1 MKTILVISYSNL
13 ATDPRVNR
21 QIRWLSE
28 FYHVIAAG
36 LGDPGVPGVRFIS
49 LSHIPPKKSFLA
61 RGKSALQ
68 ILAGRFEH
76 HYWRL
81 PATVKGLA
89 VLAGVQADLI
99 LANDIEAL
107 PLAVRLAGDNPVIF
121 DAHEYA
127 PRQFDNSLRWRV
139 FLQPYRTYLC
149 RAYIPRTAAMF
160 TVCQGI
166 ADQYHRDTGVTPV
179 VLTNAPEYHDIQPK
193 LTSVGGSASRDASQD
208 SSDDPASTRPELA
221 EGRILRQAQAALV
234 NSQTATKIRM
244 IHHGAASPPREIERM
259 IAAMHHLNER
269 FELDFLLVPGSSAYI
284 ERLEAM
290 ARPDPRIRFL
300 PPVPMRELV
309 RFSSAYDIG
318 VFLVPPTTF
327 NLRHTLPNKFF
338 EFIQARL
345 AVAVGP
351 SPEMARI
358 VEQNG
363 CGVVAADFTP
373 EALAAV
379 LTKLDHAQ
387 INLMKQNSHRIAR
400 QMSAERNREILL
412 EVVAGVLG
420 EPGPAQA
427 SS

>member
-13 ATDPRVNR
+13 AADPRVNR

-49 LSHIPPKKSFLA
+49 LSHMPPQKSFLA
-61 RGKSALQ
+61 RGNSALQ
-68 ILAGRFEH
+68 ILARRFER

-81 PATVKGLA
+81 PATLKGLE
-89 VLAGVQADLI
+89 VLTGVQADLI

-127 PRQFDNSLRWRV
+127 PRQFDNSLHWRV
-139 FLQPYRTYLC
+139 FLQPYRAYLC

-166 ADQYHRDTGVTPV
+166 ADQYRRDTGVTPV
-179 VLTNAPEYHDIQPK
+179 VLTNAPEYHDIQPH
-193 LTSVGGSASRDASQD
+193 LSSAGEGASQ
-208 SSDDPASTRPELA
+208 
-221 EGRILRQAQAALV
+221 AA
-234 NSQTATKIRM
+234 AKIRM

-259 IAAMHHLNER
+259 IAAMRHLDER
-269 FELDFLLVPGSSAYI
+269 FELDFLLVPGSKDYI
-284 ERLEAM
+284 SHLEEM

-309 RFSSAYDIG
+309 RFSSIYDIG

-358 VEQNG
+358 VAQNG

-373 EALAAV
+373 EALAAA
-379 LTKLDHAQ
+379 LTGLDHAK
-387 INLMKQNSHRIAR
+387 IDMMKQNSDRIAH

-412 EVVAGVLG
+412 RVVAGVMG
-420 EPGPAQA
+420 EPGPTQA

>member
-28 FYHVIAAG
+28 FYHTIAAG

-49 LSHIPPKKSFLA
+49 LSHVPPKKSFLA

-68 ILAGRFEH
+68 ILARRFES

-81 PATVKGLA
+81 PATLKGLEA
-89 VLAGVQADLI
+89 LAGVQADLI

-107 PLAVRLAGDNPVIF
+107 PLAVRLAGVTPVIF

-139 FLQPYRTYLC
+139 FLQPYRGYLC

-166 ADQYHRDTGVTPV
+166 ADQYRRDTGVTPV
-179 VLTNAPEYHDIQPK
+179 VLTNAPEYHDIQPN
-193 LTSVGGSASRDASQD
+193 LRSAGEGASQ
-208 SSDDPASTRPELA
+208 
-221 EGRILRQAQAALV
+221 AA
-234 NSQTATKIRM
+234 ARIRM

-259 IAAMHHLNER
+259 IAAMRHLDER
-269 FELDFLLVPGSSAYI
+269 FELDFLLVPGSKDYI
-284 ERLEAM
+284 SRLEEM

-309 RFSSAYDIG
+309 RFSNAYDIG

-345 AVAVGP
+345 AIAIGP

-363 CGVVAADFTP
+363 CGVVAADFMP
-373 EALAAV
+373 EALAAA
-379 LTKLDHAQ
+379 LRGLDHAQ
-387 INLMKQNSHRIAR
+387 IDRMKQNADRIAR
-400 QMSAERNREILL
+400 QMSAERNRETLL
-412 EVVAGVLG
+412 QVVAGVVDK
-420 EPGPAQA
+420 PGPAQA

>member
-13 ATDPRVNR
+13 ANDPRVNR

-28 FYHVIAAG
+28 AHEVVATG

-49 LSHIPPKKSFLA
+49 LGHLPPKKSVLA

-68 ILAGRFEH
+68 ILARRFES

-81 PATVKGLA
+81 PATVKGLEA
-89 VLAGVQADLI
+89 LGGVQADLI
-99 LANDIEAL
+99 LANDVEAL
-107 PLAVRLAGDNPVIF
+107 PLAVRLAGNRPVIF

-139 FLQPYRTYLC
+139 FLQPYRAYLC

-166 ADQYHRDTGVTPV
+166 ADQYRRDTGVTPV
-179 VLTNAPEYHDIQPK
+179 VLTNAPEYQDIRPNPG
-193 LTSVGGSASRDASQD
+193 LPGEAASQD
-208 SSDDPASTRPELA
+208 
-221 EGRILRQAQAALV
+221 AA
-234 NSQTATKIRM
+234 KIRL

-259 IAAMHHLNER
+259 IAAMHQLDAR
-269 FELDFLLVPGSSAYI
+269 FELDFLLVPGSVEYI
-284 ERLEAM
+284 ARLEVM

-318 VFLVPPTTF
+318 IFLVPPTTF

-345 AVAVGP
+345 AVAIGP

-358 VEQNG
+358 VEQTG

-373 EALAAV
+373 AALANALV
-379 LTKLDHAQ
+379 KLDHAQ
-387 INLMKQNSHRIAR
+387 IAHMKQNSDRIAR
-400 QMSAERNREILL
+400 EMSAEHNREILL
-412 EVVAGVLG
+412 EVVARVLG
-420 EPGPAQA
+420 EPGPERPDQEHATA
-427 SS
+427 A

>member
-28 FYHVIAAG
+28 SYHVIAAG
-36 LGDPGVPGVRFIS
+36 LGDLGVPGVRFIS
-49 LSHIPPKKSFLA
+49 LSQAPPKKSFLA
-61 RGKSALQ
+61 RVKSALQ
-68 ILAGRFEH
+68 ILARRFES

-81 PATVKGLA
+81 PATLKGLQA
-89 VLAGVQADLI
+89 LAGVQADLI

-107 PLAVRLAGDNPVIF
+107 PLAVRLAGLAPVIF

-127 PRQFDNSLRWRV
+127 PRQFDNSLHWRV
-139 FLQPYRTYLC
+139 FLQPYRAYLC
-149 RAYIPRTAAMF
+149 RAYIPRTAAMV

-166 ADQYHRDTGVTPV
+166 ADQYRRDTGVTPV
-179 VLTNAPEYHDIQPK
+179 VLTNAPEYHDIQPN
-193 LTSVGGSASRDASQD
+193 LRSA
-208 SSDDPASTRPELA
+208 E
-221 EGRILRQAQAALV
+221 EGAAQAA
-234 NSQTATKIRM
+234 AKIRM

-259 IAAMHHLNER
+259 IAAMRHLDER
-269 FELDFLLVPGSSAYI
+269 FELDLLLVPGSKDYI
-284 ERLEAM
+284 SHLEEM
-290 ARPDPRIRFL
+290 ARPDLRIRFL

-345 AVAVGP
+345 AVAIGP

-373 EALAAV
+373 EALAAA
-379 LTKLDHAQ
+379 LGGLDHAQ
-387 INLMKQNSHRIAR
+387 IDRMKQNSDRIAR
-400 QMSAERNREILL
+400 QMSAERNRETLL
-412 EVVAGVLG
+412 QVVAGVLG
-420 EPGPAQA
+420 KPGPAQA

>member
-28 FYHVIAAG
+28 FYHVTAAG

-49 LSHIPPKKSFLA
+49 LSHVPPKKRFLA

-68 ILAGRFEH
+68 ILARRFES

-81 PATVKGLA
+81 PATLKGLEA
-89 VLAGVQADLI
+89 LAGVQADLI

-107 PLAVRLAGDNPVIF
+107 PLAVRLAGGSPVFF

-127 PRQFDNSLRWRV
+127 PRQFDNSLHWRI
-139 FLQPYRTYLC
+139 FLQPYRAYLC

-166 ADQYHRDTGVTPV
+166 ADQYRRDTGVTPV
-179 VLTNAPEYHDIQPK
+179 VLTNAPEYHDIQPN
-193 LTSVGGSASRDASQD
+193 LRSAGEDASQ
-208 SSDDPASTRPELA
+208 
-221 EGRILRQAQAALV
+221 AAR
-234 NSQTATKIRM
+234 IRM
-244 IHHGAASPPREIERM
+244 LHHGAASPPREIERM
-259 IAAMHHLNER
+259 IAAMRHLDER
-269 FELDFLLVPGSSAYI
+269 FEFDFLLVPGSKDYI
-284 ERLEAM
+284 SHLEET

-300 PPVPMRELV
+300 PPIPMGELV

-363 CGVVAADFTP
+363 CGVVATDFTP
-373 EALAAV
+373 EALSAA
-379 LTKLDHAQ
+379 LRGLDHAQ
-387 INLMKQNSHRIAR
+387 IDRMKQNSDRIAR
-400 QMSAERNREILL
+400 QMSAERNRETLL
-412 EVVAGVLG
+412 QVVAGVLG
-420 EPGPAQA
+420 KPGPAQA
-427 SS
+427 S

>member
-21 QIRWLSE
+21 QIRWLNES
-28 FYHVIAAG
+28 YQVIAAG
-36 LGDPGVPGVRFIS
+36 LTDPDVPGVRFIS
-49 LSHIPPKKSFLA
+49 LSHVPPKKSFLA

-68 ILAGRFEH
+68 ILARRFES

-81 PATVKGLA
+81 PATVKGLTT
-89 VLAGVQADLI
+89 LRGVQADLI

-107 PLAVRLAGDNPVIF
+107 PLAVRLAGGRTVIF

-139 FLQPYRTYLC
+139 FLQPYRAYLC

-166 ADQYHRDTGVTPV
+166 ADQYRRDTGVTPV
-179 VLTNAPEYHDIQPK
+179 VVTNAPEYHDIRPN
-193 LTSVGGSASRDASQD
+193 LRSAGDRASQ
-208 SSDDPASTRPELA
+208 
-221 EGRILRQAQAALV
+221 AAI
-234 NSQTATKIRM
+234 KIRM

-259 IAAMHHLNER
+259 IAAMRHLDER
-269 FELDFLLVPGSSAYI
+269 FELDFLLVPGSKDYI
-284 ERLEAM
+284 SHLEEM
-290 ARPDPRIRFL
+290 ARPHPRIRFL

-373 EALAAV
+373 ESLAAV
-379 LTKLDHAQ
+379 LTGLDHAQ
-387 INLMKQNSHRIAR
+387 IDIMKQNSDRISH
-400 QMSAERNREILL
+400 QMSAEHNRVTLL
-412 EVVAGVLG
+412 QVIAGVLG
-420 EPGPAQA
+420 EPGPTQA
-427 SS
+427 S

>member
-1 MKTILVISYSNL
+1 
-13 ATDPRVNR
+13 
-21 QIRWLSE
+21 
-28 FYHVIAAG
+28 
-36 LGDPGVPGVRFIS
+36 
-49 LSHIPPKKSFLA
+49 
-61 RGKSALQ
+61 
-68 ILAGRFEH
+68 
-76 HYWRL
+76 
-81 PATVKGLA
+81 
-89 VLAGVQADLI
+89 
-99 LANDIEAL
+99 
-107 PLAVRLAGDNPVIF
+107 
-121 DAHEYA
+121 
-127 PRQFDNSLRWRV
+127 
-139 FLQPYRTYLC
+139 
-149 RAYIPRTAAMF
+149 
-160 TVCQGI
+160 
-166 ADQYHRDTGVTPV
+166 
-179 VLTNAPEYHDIQPK
+179 
-193 LTSVGGSASRDASQD
+193 
-208 SSDDPASTRPELA
+208 
-221 EGRILRQAQAALV
+221 
-234 NSQTATKIRM
+234 M

-259 IAAMHHLNER
+259 IAAMRHLDER
-269 FELDFLLVPGSSAYI
+269 FELDFLLVPGSKDYI
-284 ERLEAM
+284 SRLEEM

-358 VEQNG
+358 VEQTG

-373 EALAAV
+373 EALAAA
-379 LTKLDHAQ
+379 LTELDHAQ
-387 INLMKQNSHRIAR
+387 INRMKQNSDRIAR

>member
-36 LGDPGVPGVRFIS
+36 FGDPGVPGVRFIS
-49 LSHIPPKKSFLA
+49 LSQVSPKKSLLA

-68 ILAGRFEH
+68 ILARRFES

-81 PATVKGLA
+81 PATLKGLEA
-89 VLAGVQADLI
+89 LAGVQADLI

-107 PLAVRLAGDNPVIF
+107 PLAVRLAGVAPVTF

-139 FLQPYRTYLC
+139 FLQPYRAYLC

-166 ADQYHRDTGVTPV
+166 ADQYRRDTGVTPM
-179 VLTNAPEYHDIQPK
+179 VLTNAPEYHDIRPN
-193 LTSVGGSASRDASQD
+193 LRSAGEGASQ
-208 SSDDPASTRPELA
+208 
-221 EGRILRQAQAALV
+221 GAA
-234 NSQTATKIRM
+234 KIRM
-244 IHHGAASPPREIERM
+244 IHHGGASPPREIERM
-259 IAAMHHLNER
+259 IAAVRHLDER
-269 FELDFLLVPGSSAYI
+269 FELDFLLVPGSKDYI
-284 ERLEAM
+284 SHLEEM

-358 VEQNG
+358 VEQND

-373 EALAAV
+373 EALAAA
-379 LTKLDHAQ
+379 LRGLDHAQ
-387 INLMKQNSHRIAR
+387 IDRMKQNSDRIAR
-400 QMSAERNREILL
+400 QMSAERNRETLL
-412 EVVAGVLG
+412 QAVAGVLG

-427 SS
+427 S

>member
-21 QIRWLSE
+21 QLRWLSE
-28 FYHVIAAG
+28 TYQVIAAG
-36 LGDPGVPGVRFIS
+36 LGDPGMPGMRFIS
-49 LSHIPPKKSFLA
+49 LSHAPPQKSLIA
-61 RGKSALQ
+61 RGTSALQ
-68 ILAGRFEH
+68 ILARRFEH

-81 PATVKGLA
+81 PATVKGLTA
-89 VLAGVQADLI
+89 LAGVQVDLI

-107 PLAVRLAGDNPVIF
+107 PLAVRLAGDRPVIF

-127 PRQFDNSLRWRV
+127 PRQFDNSLHWRI
-139 FLQPYRTYLC
+139 FLQPYRSYLC
-149 RAYIPRTAAMF
+149 RTYIPRTAAMF

-166 ADQYHRDTGVTPV
+166 ADQYRRDTGVTPV
-179 VLTNAPEYHDIQPK
+179 VMTNAPEYHDIRPNFRSIDE
-193 LTSVGGSASRDASQD
+193 TASLDA
-208 SSDDPASTRPELA
+208 R
-221 EGRILRQAQAALV
+221 V
-234 NSQTATKIRM
+234 NSQTEAKIRM

-259 IAAMHHLNER
+259 IAAMRHLDER
-269 FELDFLLVPGSSAYI
+269 FELDFLLVPGSKDYI
-284 ERLEAM
+284 SRLVEM

-318 VFLVPPTTF
+318 LFLVPPTTF

-358 VEQNG
+358 VKQTG
-363 CGVVAADFTP
+363 CGIVAADFTP
-373 EALAAV
+373 EALAAA
-379 LTKLDHAQ
+379 LAKLDHAQ
-387 INLMKQNSHRIAR
+387 VNRMKQNSDRIAR
-400 QMSAERNREILL
+400 EVSAERNRGIFLA
-412 EVVAGVLG
+412 VIAGALG
-420 EPGPAQA
+420 EPAPTGDYQ
-427 SS
+427 

>member
-28 FYHVIAAG
+28 FYQVIAAG
-36 LGDPGVPGVRFIS
+36 LGDPGVPCVRFVS
-49 LSHIPPKKSFLA
+49 LSHVPPKKSFSA
-61 RGKSALQ
+61 RGKSALH
-68 ILAGRFEH
+68 LLSRRFES

-81 PATVKGLA
+81 PATLKGLEA
-89 VLAGVQADLI
+89 LAGVQADLI

-107 PLAVRLAGDNPVIF
+107 PLAVRLAGDTPVIF

-139 FLQPYRTYLC
+139 FLQPYRAYLC

-166 ADQYHRDTGVTPV
+166 ADQYRRDTGVTPV
-179 VLTNAPEYHDIQPK
+179 VLTNAPEYHDIQPN
-193 LTSVGGSASRDASQD
+193 LRSAGSTD
-208 SSDDPASTRPELA
+208 SHESA
-221 EGRILRQAQAALV
+221 
-234 NSQTATKIRM
+234 KIRM

-259 IAAMHHLNER
+259 IAAMRHLDER
-269 FELDFLLVPGSSAYI
+269 FELDFLLVPGSKDYI
-284 ERLEAM
+284 SHLEEM

-309 RFSSAYDIG
+309 RFSSGYDIG

-373 EALAAV
+373 EALAAG
-379 LTKLDHAQ
+379 LTGLDHAQ
-387 INLMKQNSHRIAR
+387 IDRMKQNSDRIAR

-420 EPGPAQA
+420 KPGPTQA
-427 SS
+427 S

>member
-28 FYHVIAAG
+28 FYYVIAAG
-36 LGDPGVPGVRFIS
+36 LGDPGVPDVRFIS
-49 LSHIPPKKSFLA
+49 LSHVPPKKCLFA

-68 ILAGRFEH
+68 ILARRFES

-81 PATVKGLA
+81 SATLKGLEA
-89 VLAGVQADLI
+89 LAGVHVDLV

-107 PLAVRLAGDNPVIF
+107 PLAVRLAGVTPVIF

-139 FLQPYRTYLC
+139 FLQPYRAYLC
-149 RAYIPRTAAMF
+149 WVYIPRTAAMF

-166 ADQYHRDTGVTPV
+166 ADQYRRDTGVTPV
-179 VLTNAPEYHDIQPK
+179 VLTNAPEYHDIRPNLRSTK
-193 LTSVGGSASRDASQD
+193 EDASQ
-208 SSDDPASTRPELA
+208 
-221 EGRILRQAQAALV
+221 AA
-234 NSQTATKIRM
+234 AKIRM

-259 IAAMHHLNER
+259 IAAMRHLDER
-269 FELDFLLVPGSSAYI
+269 FELDFLLVPGSKDYI
-284 ERLEAM
+284 SQLEEM

-373 EALAAV
+373 EAFAAV
-379 LTKLDHAQ
+379 LTGLDHAQ
-387 INLMKQNSHRIAR
+387 INLMKQNSDRIAR

-427 SS
+427 S

>member
-28 FYHVIAAG
+28 FYQVIAAG
-36 LGDPGVPGVRFIS
+36 LGDPGVPGVRFVS
-49 LSHIPPKKSFLA
+49 LSHVPPKKSIAA
-61 RGKSALQ
+61 RGKSALHL
-68 ILAGRFEH
+68 LARQFDS

-81 PATVKGLA
+81 PATVKGLEA
-89 VLAGVQADLI
+89 LTGVHADLI

-107 PLAVRLAGDNPVIF
+107 PLAVRLAGDTPVIF

-139 FLQPYRTYLC
+139 FLQPYRAYLC

-166 ADQYHRDTGVTPV
+166 ADQYRRDTGVTPV
-179 VLTNAPEYHDIQPK
+179 VLTNAPEYHDIQPN
-193 LTSVGGSASRDASQD
+193 LRSAGEGASQ
-208 SSDDPASTRPELA
+208 A
-221 EGRILRQAQAALV
+221 
-234 NSQTATKIRM
+234 TAKIRM

-259 IAAMHHLNER
+259 IAAMRHLDER
-269 FELDFLLVPGSSAYI
+269 FELDFLLVPGSKDYI
-284 ERLEAM
+284 SHLEET

-373 EALAAV
+373 EALAAG
-379 LTKLDHAQ
+379 LTGLDHAQ
-387 INLMKQNSHRIAR
+387 IDRMKQNSDRIAR
-400 QMSAERNREILL
+400 QMSAERNRAILL
-412 EVVAGVLG
+412 DVVANILT
-420 EPGPAQA
+420 EPPKSKA
-427 SS
+427 

>member
-36 LGDPGVPGVRFIS
+36 LRDPDVPGVRFVS
-49 LSHIPPKKSFLA
+49 LSHVPPKKSLFA

-68 ILAGRFEH
+68 ILARRFEH

-81 PATVKGLA
+81 PATVKGLEA
-89 VLAGVQADLI
+89 LANVQADLI

-127 PRQFDNSLRWRV
+127 PRQFDNSLHWRV
-139 FLQPYRTYLC
+139 FLQPYRAYLC
-149 RAYIPRTAAMF
+149 GAYIPHTAAMF

-166 ADQYHRDTGVTPV
+166 ADQYRRDTGVTPV
-179 VLTNAPEYHDIQPK
+179 VLTNAPEYHDIQPN
-193 LTSVGGSASRDASQD
+193 LRSAGEGASQ
-208 SSDDPASTRPELA
+208 E
-221 EGRILRQAQAALV
+221 AA
-234 NSQTATKIRM
+234 KIRM

-259 IAAMHHLNER
+259 IAAMHHLDER
-269 FELDFLLVPGSSAYI
+269 FELDFLLVPGSAAYI
-284 ERLEAM
+284 ALLEAM

-358 VEQNG
+358 VEQTG

-373 EALAAV
+373 EALAAA
-379 LTKLDHAQ
+379 LTGLDHAQ
-387 INLMKQNSHRIAR
+387 INLMKQNSDRIAR
-400 QMSAERNREILL
+400 QMSAESNRETLL
-412 EVVAGVLG
+412 QVVAGVLG

>member
-21 QIRWLSE
+21 QIRWLNES
-28 FYHVIAAG
+28 YQVIAAG
-36 LGDPGVPGVRFIS
+36 LTDPGVPGVRFIS
-49 LSHIPPKKSFLA
+49 LSHIPPKKTFLA

-68 ILAGRFEH
+68 ILARRFES

-81 PATVKGLA
+81 PATVKGLTT
-89 VLAGVQADLI
+89 LRGVEADLI

-107 PLAVRLAGDNPVIF
+107 PLAVRLAGGRTVIF

-139 FLQPYRTYLC
+139 FLQPYRAYLC

-166 ADQYHRDTGVTPV
+166 ADQYRRDTGVTPV
-179 VLTNAPEYHDIQPK
+179 VLTNAPEYHDIRPN
-193 LTSVGGSASRDASQD
+193 LRSAGDGASQ
-208 SSDDPASTRPELA
+208 
-221 EGRILRQAQAALV
+221 AA
-234 NSQTATKIRM
+234 AKIRM

-259 IAAMHHLNER
+259 IAAMRHLDER
-269 FELDFLLVPGSSAYI
+269 FELDFLLVPGSKDYI
-284 ERLEAM
+284 SRLEEM
-290 ARPDPRIRFL
+290 ARPHPRIRFL

-379 LTKLDHAQ
+379 LTGLDHAQ
-387 INLMKQNSHRIAR
+387 IDIMKQNSDRIAH
-400 QMSAERNREILL
+400 QMSAERNRETLL
-412 EVVAGVLG
+412 QVVAGVLG

-427 SS
+427 S

>member
-21 QIRWLSE
+21 QIRWLNES
-28 FYHVIAAG
+28 YSVIAAG
-36 LGDPGVPGVRFIS
+36 LADPSVPGVRFIS
-49 LSHIPPKKSFLA
+49 LSHAPPKKHLFA
-61 RGKSALQ
+61 RGMSALQ
-68 ILAGRFEH
+68 ILARRFER

-81 PATVKGLA
+81 PATAKGLDT
-89 VLAGVQADLI
+89 LADVQADLI

-107 PLAVRLAGDNPVIF
+107 PLAVRLANDRPVIF

-127 PRQFDNSLRWRV
+127 PRQFDNSLRWRI
-139 FLQPYRTYLC
+139 FLQPYRAYLC
-149 RAYIPRTAAMF
+149 RAYIPRAAAMF
-160 TVCQGI
+160 TVCEGI
-166 ADQYHRDTGVTPV
+166 AEQYRRDTGVTPIV
-179 VLTNAPEYHDIQPK
+179 MTNAPEYHDIRPN
-193 LTSVGGSASRDASQD
+193 LRSTGET
-208 SSDDPASTRPELA
+208 DPPE
-221 EGRILRQAQAALV
+221 AA
-234 NSQTATKIRM
+234 KIRM

-259 IAAMHHLNER
+259 IAAMRYLDER
-269 FELDFLLVPGSSAYI
+269 FELDFLLVPGSAAYI
-284 ERLEAM
+284 ARLEAI
-290 ARPDPRIRFL
+290 AQSDPRIRFL

-309 RFSSAYDIG
+309 RFSSGYDIG
-318 VFLVPPTTF
+318 LFLVPPTTF

-358 VEQNG
+358 VEQTG

-373 EALAAV
+373 KALAAA
-379 LTKLDHAQ
+379 LAKLDHAQ
-387 INLMKQNSHRIAR
+387 INNMKLDSDRIAR

-412 EVVAGVLG
+412 EVVAGVLAKSA
-420 EPGPAQA
+420 PARA

>member
-36 LGDPGVPGVRFIS
+36 LGDPGVPGVHFIS
-49 LSHIPPKKSFLA
+49 LSHVPPKKRFLS

-68 ILAGRFEH
+68 ILARRFER

-81 PATVKGLA
+81 PATLKGLDA
-89 VLAGVQADLI
+89 LTGVQADLI

-107 PLAVRLAGDNPVIF
+107 PLAVRLAGDSPVIF

-139 FLQPYRTYLC
+139 FLQPYRAYLC

-166 ADQYHRDTGVTPV
+166 ADQYRRDTGVTPV
-179 VLTNAPEYHDIQPK
+179 VLTNAPEYHDIRPN
-193 LTSVGGSASRDASQD
+193 LRSVGEGASQ
-208 SSDDPASTRPELA
+208 A
-221 EGRILRQAQAALV
+221 
-234 NSQTATKIRM
+234 TAKIRM

-259 IAAMHHLNER
+259 IAAMQHLDER
-269 FELDFLLVPGSSAYI
+269 FELDFLLVPGSKDYI
-284 ERLEAM
+284 SHLEEM
-290 ARPDPRIRFL
+290 ARPDPRIHFL

-309 RFSSAYDIG
+309 RFSSTYDIG

-363 CGVVAADFTP
+363 CGVVAVDFTS
-373 EALAAV
+373 EALAAA
-379 LTKLDHAQ
+379 LTGLDHAQ
-387 INLMKQNSHRIAR
+387 IDLMKQNSDRIAR
-400 QMSAERNREILL
+400 QMSAESNREILL
-412 EVVAGVLG
+412 EVVASVLG

>member
-36 LGDPGVPGVRFIS
+36 LRDPDVPGVRFVS
-49 LSHIPPKKSFLA
+49 LSHVPPKKSLFA

-68 ILAGRFEH
+68 ILARRFEH
-76 HYWRL
+76 HHWRL
-81 PATVKGLA
+81 PATVKGLEA
-89 VLAGVQADLI
+89 LADVQADLI

-107 PLAVRLAGDNPVIF
+107 PLAVRLPGDNPVIF

-127 PRQFDNSLRWRV
+127 PRQFDNSLHWRV
-139 FLQPYRTYLC
+139 FLQPYRAYLC
-149 RAYIPRTAAMF
+149 GAYIPHTAAMF

-166 ADQYHRDTGVTPV
+166 ADQYRRDTGVTPV
-179 VLTNAPEYHDIQPK
+179 VLTNAPEYHDIQPN
-193 LTSVGGSASRDASQD
+193 LRSAGEGASQ
-208 SSDDPASTRPELA
+208 E
-221 EGRILRQAQAALV
+221 AA
-234 NSQTATKIRM
+234 KIRM

-259 IAAMHHLNER
+259 IAAMHHLDER
-269 FELDFLLVPGSSAYI
+269 FELDFLLVPGSAAYI
-284 ERLEAM
+284 ALLEAM

-373 EALAAV
+373 KALAAV

-412 EVVAGVLG
+412 EVVAGVLE

-427 SS
+427 S

>member
-28 FYHVIAAG
+28 SYHVIAAG
-36 LGDPGVPGVRFIS
+36 LGDPGVPGVRFIP
-49 LSHIPPKKSFLA
+49 LSQAPPKKSFLA
-61 RGKSALQ
+61 RVKSALQ
-68 ILAGRFEH
+68 ILARRFES

-81 PATVKGLA
+81 PATLKGLEA
-89 VLAGVQADLI
+89 LAGVQADLI

-107 PLAVRLAGDNPVIF
+107 PLAVRLAGVAPVIF

-139 FLQPYRTYLC
+139 FLQPYRAYLC

-166 ADQYHRDTGVTPV
+166 ADQYRRDTGVTPV
-179 VLTNAPEYHDIQPK
+179 VLTNAPDYHDIQPN
-193 LTSVGGSASRDASQD
+193 LRSAEEGASQ
-208 SSDDPASTRPELA
+208 
-221 EGRILRQAQAALV
+221 AA
-234 NSQTATKIRM
+234 AKIRM

-259 IAAMHHLNER
+259 IAAMRHLDER
-269 FELDFLLVPGSSAYI
+269 FKLDFLLVPGSKGYI
-284 ERLEAM
+284 SRLEEM
-290 ARPDPRIRFL
+290 ARPDLRIRFL

-345 AVAVGP
+345 AVAIGP

-373 EALAAV
+373 EALAAA
-379 LTKLDHAQ
+379 LGGLDHAQ
-387 INLMKQNSHRIAR
+387 IDRMKQNSDRIAR
-400 QMSAERNREILL
+400 QMSAERNRETLL
-412 EVVAGVLG
+412 QVVAGVLG
-420 EPGPAQA
+420 KPGPAQA

>member
-36 LGDPGVPGVRFIS
+36 LSDPGVPGVRFIS
-49 LSHIPPKKSFLA
+49 LSYLPPKKSLLA

-68 ILAGRFEH
+68 ILARRFES

-81 PATVKGLA
+81 PATLKGLE

-107 PLAVRLAGDNPVIF
+107 PLAVRLAGVTPVIF

-127 PRQFDNSLRWRV
+127 PRQFDNSLHWRV
-139 FLQPYRTYLC
+139 FLQPYRAYLC
-149 RAYIPRTAAMF
+149 RAYIRRTAAMF

-166 ADQYHRDTGVTPV
+166 ADQYRRDTGVTPV
-179 VLTNAPEYHDIQPK
+179 VLTNAPEYHHIMPK
-193 LTSVGGSASRDASQD
+193 LRSVGGSASGNASQN
-208 SSDDPASTRPELA
+208 SADDPAGTRPELG
-221 EGRILRQAQAALV
+221 EGRILRQAQDAPV
-234 NSQTATKIRM
+234 NFQTATKICM

-259 IAAMHHLNER
+259 IAAMRHLDER
-269 FELDFLLVPGSSAYI
+269 FELDFLLMPGSKDYI
-284 ERLEAM
+284 SHLEEK
-290 ARPDPRIRFL
+290 ARPDPKIRFL

-358 VEQNG
+358 VEQTG

-373 EALAAV
+373 EAFAAA
-379 LTKLDHAQ
+379 LTGLDHVQ
-387 INLMKQNSHRIAR
+387 IDLMKQNSHRIAR

-427 SS
+427 S